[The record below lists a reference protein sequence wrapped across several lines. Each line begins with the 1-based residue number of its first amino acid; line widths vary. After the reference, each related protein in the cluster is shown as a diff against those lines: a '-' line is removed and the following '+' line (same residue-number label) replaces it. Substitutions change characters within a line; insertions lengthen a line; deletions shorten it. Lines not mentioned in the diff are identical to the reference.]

1 MKIYLLLEKNKF
13 TLITLIMLKLTCLD
27 DGNVTWYYY
36 NSIVSFKISIKIVNG
51 GASSNYGVK
60 ISFLC

>member
-27 DGNVTWYYY
+27 DGNVT
-36 NSIVSFKISIKIVNG
+36 
-51 GASSNYGVK
+51 
-60 ISFLC
+60 